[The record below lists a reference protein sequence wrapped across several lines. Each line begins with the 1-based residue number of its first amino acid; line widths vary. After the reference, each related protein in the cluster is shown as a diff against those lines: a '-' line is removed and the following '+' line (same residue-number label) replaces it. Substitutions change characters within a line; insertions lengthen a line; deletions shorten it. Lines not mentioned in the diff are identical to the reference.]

1 MGTNIYVGMDVHLNS
16 IAAVWGRRNEKPRRM
31 TVAGTEEG
39 LDALVE
45 AVGVENVWGVYEAS
59 SCGFEVYDLLR
70 LRGWRMSIVA
80 PTHISKSVLSR
91 KRKTDHRDAKR
102 LWEILMSHG
111 ELGTEMPEI
120 WIPSRDLI
128 EQREIVRRRLKLAE
142 NATRVKAGIV
152 SLLRMHK
159 TKRPEGMKTA
169 WSQKH
174 VAWLRGLVSSGPFG
188 SSVKTALASCVREL
202 EFYEEEIARL
212 QGEVE
217 RLAAS
222 PRHQGA
228 VAKMT
233 EMPGVGVLTALTF
246 LLELGDMRRFNNRR
260 QVGSYLGLVPTS
272 YESGDANDRK
282 GHITRMGPP
291 RVRKVLNQA
300 AWQLVRRDEYWR
312 KRYQALASRKGRGK
326 VAIVAIMR
334 KLGIELWQRA
344 RSA

>member
-1 MGTNIYVGMDVHLNS
+1 MGTTIYVGLDVHVNS
-16 IAAVWGRRNEKPRRM
+16 IAVVWGKVNEKPRRM
-31 TVAGTEEG
+31 TVANTEEG
-39 LDALVE
+39 LGALVA

-59 SCGFEVYDLLR
+59 SCGYEVYDLLHH
-70 LRGWRMSIVA
+70 RGWKMSIVA
-80 PTHISKSVLSR
+80 PTHIAKSPHGK
-91 KRKTDHRDAKR
+91 KRKTDHRDAKH

-111 ELGTEMPEI
+111 ELGTELAEI
-120 WIPSRDLI
+120 WIPSRELQ
-128 EQREIVRRRLKLAE
+128 EEREIVRRRLRLAE

-159 TKRPEGMKTA
+159 IKRPEGMKTA
-169 WSQKH
+169 WTQKH
-174 VAWLRGLVSSGPFG
+174 VAWLRGLISNGPFG

-202 EFYEEEIARL
+202 EFYEEEITRL
-212 QGEVE
+212 QGEVD
-217 RLAAS
+217 RLATS
-222 PRHQGA
+222 PRYQGA
-228 VAKMT
+228 VAKMI

-246 LLELGDMRRFNNRR
+246 LLEMGDMRRFNNRR

-272 YESGDANDRK
+272 YESGEANNRK

-300 AWQLVRRDEYWR
+300 AWQLVRRDAFWR
-312 KRYQALASRKGRGK
+312 MRYQALASRKGRGK
-326 VAIVAIMR
+326 IAIVAIMR